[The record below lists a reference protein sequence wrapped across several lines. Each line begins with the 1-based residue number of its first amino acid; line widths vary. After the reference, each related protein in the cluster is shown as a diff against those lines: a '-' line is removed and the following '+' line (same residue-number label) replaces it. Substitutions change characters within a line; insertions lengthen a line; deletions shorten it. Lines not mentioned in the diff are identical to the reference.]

1 MDAAKHLKIQ
11 LTLNIHF
18 SNFWTQLKCFVLF
31 RYCHSWQ
38 YFNNHVLFT
47 EILNSYYKLKSHQL
61 EVFPWKE
68 KKKNPHTT
76 TKNQQTTTS
85 TTTKN
90 PHQRLKLK
98 RLEKIL
104 KNSNFSVLGRS
115 TCIRAS
121 NKIFFLNF
129 SCHRDTCNVPDCKT
143 VRRITA
149 VNWWMY
155 TGKSF

>member
-68 KKKNPHTT
+68 KKKKPTHNNKKPTNNYINNN
-76 TKNQQTTTS
+76 KKPTS
-85 TTTKN
+85 KIKTEKTGKDSEE
-90 PHQRLKLK
+90 LKLFFS
-98 RLEKIL
+98 RKINMH
-104 KNSNFSVLGRS
+104 KGF
-115 TCIRAS
+115 
-121 NKIFFLNF
+121 
-129 SCHRDTCNVPDCKT
+129 
-143 VRRITA
+143 
-149 VNWWMY
+149 
-155 TGKSF
+155 

>member
-68 KKKNPHTT
+68 KKKKTHT
-76 TKNQQTTTS
+76 QQQKTN
-85 TTTKN
+85 KQL
-90 PHQRLKLK
+90 HQQQQ
-98 RLEKIL
+98 
-104 KNSNFSVLGRS
+104 
-115 TCIRAS
+115 
-121 NKIFFLNF
+121 
-129 SCHRDTCNVPDCKT
+129 KT
-143 VRRITA
+143 RI
-149 VNWWMY
+149 
-155 TGKSF
+155 KD